1 MVVQNQEGVSTMHR
15 AVEVRSTGA
24 PMVELGILNVSI
36 VRLNISVV
44 VFDLF
49 SYADASTDRSL
60 QAFRFATLGF
70 GTRPRRPLLF
80 PVPSH

>member
-1 MVVQNQEGVSTMHR
+1 MHR

-49 SYADASTDRSL
+49 SYADASADRSL
-60 QAFRFATLGF
+60 QALR
-70 GTRPRRPLLF
+70 
-80 PVPSH
+80 

>member
-1 MVVQNQEGVSTMHR
+1 MAPPVCAEPRGCVNDAR
-15 AVEVRSTGA
+15 ALELHSTGHRT

-60 QAFRFATLGF
+60 QALR
-70 GTRPRRPLLF
+70 
-80 PVPSH
+80 